1 LYHGGLKFT
10 APVAEMGDQVI
21 EAIPT
26 ASPVQ
31 WEALFGAAPAFSPV
45 VPPSRPDPIPG
56 YS

>member
-1 LYHGGLKFT
+1 
-10 APVAEMGDQVI
+10 MGDQVI